1 MAKAQTKAQT
11 RTQTRTEKRTPKL
24 VVTRPASLSSLE
36 EAILALSDKAEVTRF
51 LYDLCTPGEIE
62 ALRQRW
68 EVAQL
73 LDMELPQREAAERS
87 SASIATVTRVARFL
101 QHERHRG
108 YRVVLDR
115 LHRKTKP

>member
-1 MAKAQTKAQT
+1 MHLT
-11 RTQTRTEKRTPKL
+11 
-24 VVTRPASLSSLE
+24 SLE
-36 EAILALSDKAEVTRF
+36 DALLALSEKEEVTRF
-51 LYDLCTPGEIE
+51 LHDLCTPSEID

-68 EVAQL
+68 AVAQL
-73 LDMELPQREAAERS
+73 LDTEMPQREAAEKA

-115 LHRKTKP
+115 LHSKSRA

>member
-1 MAKAQTKAQT
+1 MSKAQTKAPTKAQAKV
-11 RTQTRTEKRTPKL
+11 QKRTPKL
-24 VVTRPASLSSLE
+24 VVTRGASLSSLE
-36 EAILALSDKAEVTRF
+36 EAVLALSDKGEVTRF
-51 LYDLCTPGEIE
+51 LHDLCTPGEIE

-115 LHRKTKP
+115 LHRKSKP

>member
-1 MAKAQTKAQT
+1 MIKAQKRNGVGT
-11 RTQTRTEKRTPKL
+11 RARVSQL
-24 VVTRPASLSSLE
+24 ASLEDAMLSLTG
-36 EAILALSDKAEVTRF
+36 ADEVTRF
-51 LYDLCTPGEIE
+51 LNDLCTPSEIE

-68 EVAQL
+68 TVAQL
-73 LDMELPQREAAERS
+73 LNMEMPQREAAERS

-115 LHRKTKP
+115 LHHKGRA

>member
-1 MAKAQTKAQT
+1 MVRQKRNLPGAPA
-11 RTQTRTEKRTPKL
+11 RGTQLAPLED
-24 VVTRPASLSSLE
+24 AMMSLTGV
-36 EAILALSDKAEVTRF
+36 DEVTRF
-51 LYDLCTPGEIE
+51 LHDLCTPSEIE

-68 EVAQL
+68 AVAQL
-73 LDMELPQREAAERS
+73 LNMEMPQREVAERS

-115 LHRKTKP
+115 LHPKGRA